1 MIKAK
6 KRPCWSAGSWDMTVS
21 FLAQIAPEGGKWK
34 FAVVEHENETRDL
47 FVRITSYF
55 AKLIYNIKV
64 TIFWTKKIENRLL
77 TATVTSFSAFIWS
90 NPEWS
95 DLLKSKLDINNL
107 DPRQFSFRWSL
118 LPMALQSI
126 KKPKKI
132 WEVRFLTATVTS
144 FEAQKWP
151 NWWWNAL
158 PQLYPEFLPEKLIVA
173 HSRLGFK

>member
-6 KRPCWSAGSWDMTVS
+6 KRPCWSAGSRDMTVS

-47 FVRITSYF
+47 FVRITSYV
-55 AKLIYNIKV
+55 AKLISNIKV

-95 DLLKSKLDINNL
+95 DLLKSKLDIYNL

-118 LPMALQSI
+118 LPTTLQYI
-126 KKPKKI
+126 KNLKKS
-132 WEVRFLTATVTS
+132 EKFG
-144 FEAQKWP
+144 
-151 NWWWNAL
+151 
-158 PQLYPEFLPEKLIVA
+158 FLPPLWRHLKLKNDQIGGEL
-173 HSRLGFK
+173 HCRSYIFSSSQKRSL